1 VRILEVDALSRISA
15 IAGALSGVTMRPR
28 SPSGMNRI
36 KLRGVLFCASAAL
49 AVRAIRLMDN
59 NAMARRMDIPPKKAN
74 CGKSSSHSF
83 RFVI

>member
-1 VRILEVDALSRISA
+1 MRVLEVDALSRISA

-49 AVRAIRLMDN
+49 AVSVTRLTDK
-59 NAMARRMDIPPKKAN
+59 NAMARRMDIPPEEAD
-74 CGKSSSHSF
+74 CGKSPPHSF